1 MGKFVESP
9 LDFMKP
15 PAGRKGP
22 GGTSYNGEDV
32 EGAPGRTKSPNS
44 VDEVTLDHNKT
55 GVKPGDL
62 SSVKYDKKTSD
73 D

>member
-1 MGKFVESP
+1 MGKFVETPMQFDRPKRS
-9 LDFMKP
+9 
-15 PAGRKGP
+15 GP
-22 GGTSYNGEDV
+22 SGTSYNGEDV